1 MNVVFAD
8 TFYFLAF
15 LGERDSK
22 HDRAMEFSQE
32 YTGRTVT
39 TAWVLTEVAD
49 ALSAPEERPSFLKLL
64 KLLSNSPTVTIV
76 PPSESLFRRGLDLY
90 AARPDKAWSL
100 TDCIS
105 FVVMDEHAITEALTG
120 DHHFEQAGFTALLR

>member
-8 TFYFLAF
+8 AFYFLAF
-15 LGERDSK
+15 LGEKDSK

-49 ALSAPEERPSFLKLL
+49 ALSAPE
-64 KLLSNSPTVTIV
+64 
-76 PPSESLFRRGLDLY
+76 D
-90 AARPDKAWSL
+90 ARVS
-100 TDCIS
+100 
-105 FVVMDEHAITEALTG
+105 
-120 DHHFEQAGFTALLR
+120 